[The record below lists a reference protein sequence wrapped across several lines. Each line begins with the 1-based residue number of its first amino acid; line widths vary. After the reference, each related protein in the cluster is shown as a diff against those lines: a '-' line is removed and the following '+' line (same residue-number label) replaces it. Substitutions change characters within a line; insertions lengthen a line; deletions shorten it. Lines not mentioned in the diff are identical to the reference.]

1 MEDKNMTLEEKIILA
16 KQFDIKFVIMT
27 PGHSDVGDQ
36 IGEVNIYTTDTTEI
50 FENRL
55 DRALS
60 KDKSFITL
68 LKKHKLI

>member
-1 MEDKNMTLEEKIILA
+1 MTLEEKIILA

-50 FENRL
+50 FEKRL
-55 DRALS
+55 DRAL